1 MQTTEGQAPFPH
13 ALRCSQTP
21 RRVLG
26 KGQSNTTENLPGV
39 VWPVGCARKDN
50 SQPPSAPVPS
60 AAPVPVGHTSGRTIL
75 LWQKDV
81 FLPPLH
87 LRVLLQPHAPTPP
100 NIWGYCCI
108 PCTRRKHN
116 APYSPTSEQV
126 KASVSHNSCPACFS
140 LPGSGHAHLCVCAYP
155 ATHDCT
161 LLSACPLPF
170 CSLEGPRVVLG
181 QYLSCQSVCAV
192 TQNPWWMVTEP
203 KPSCL

>member
-26 KGQSNTTENLPGV
+26 KGQSITTGNLPGV

-50 SQPPSAPVPS
+50 SQHPSAPVPS

-81 FLPPLH
+81 SLPPLH

-100 NIWGYCCI
+100 NIWGCCCI

-116 APYSPTSEQV
+116 APYFSHLR
-126 KASVSHNSCPACFS
+126 ASKGFCFTQLMPGLLLAHRHT
-140 LPGSGHAHLCVCAYP
+140 LPGFGHAHLCVHVPSHAGM
-155 ATHDCT
+155 HT
-161 LLSACPLPF
+161 LKLVPSSFLLTRRSTC
-170 CSLEGPRVVLG
+170 CSRSIP
-181 QYLSCQSVCAV
+181 
-192 TQNPWWMVTEP
+192 
-203 KPSCL
+203 